1 VREDHGK
8 RHHQTGFSARRYDR
22 ILKVARTEAGGHKD
36 LAPAISTCN
45 RISGISGNIAYRV
58 RTGNT
63 IDLTLTVMHWNFARR
78 DRTLSEIAEAAVG
91 EDAG

>member
-1 VREDHGK
+1 MCSKSRGQFSPELLNFVACLGSFRLTHRYRRDRSEDGIESAVRNAAWDNASHA
-8 RHHQTGFSARRYDR
+8 H
-22 ILKVARTEAGGHKD
+22 
-36 LAPAISTCN
+36 
-45 RISGISGNIAYRV
+45 
-58 RTGNT
+58 T